1 MSDGTKN
8 TSTSSA
14 ADKAEAAKDKVVK
27 PQTEAKVKDAADS
40 VSEAASKAAG
50 TARETTA
57 KAKQAAGNA
66 LSEAKAEAKT
76 QLSEAKSTA
85 KAKLDETKTRA
96 QERAHE
102 EAEARK
108 AQATSALS
116 TTVSDL
122 RRASEAVEEGW
133 MTKALSTAASSLDEF
148 TQGLDEKSPAELQAV
163 AQRTAREHPG
173 LFLAG
178 CFAAGVALSRTLRV
192 AQARAQDEQRQQA
205 GYDSRGYGA
214 ASLPQDS
221 LNTPPGAYAD
231 PNASA
236 SAADYTPSASA
247 GDLGLSS
254 TGSSTPSQS

>member
-178 CFAAGVALSRTLRV
+178 CFAAGVALTRTLKV
-192 AQARAQDEQRQQA
+192 AQDRAPERLYDGETRRSTDQSFGQGASRDATLTDDRQV
-205 GYDSRGYGA
+205 GFDTDY
-214 ASLPQDS
+214 AS
-221 LNTPPGAYAD
+221 T
-231 PNASA
+231 SA
-236 SAADYTPSASA
+236 SPLGATGANSRAGASSL
-247 GDLGLSS
+247 DR
-254 TGSSTPSQS
+254 Q

>member
-1 MSDGTKN
+1 MSDGTKTTN
-8 TSTSSA
+8 TSMSSSA

-27 PQTEAKVKDAADS
+27 PQTEAKVKDAAES

-50 TARETTA
+50 TAKETTA

-76 QLSEAKSTA
+76 QLNEAKSTA

-96 QERAHE
+96 QERARE
-102 EAEARK
+102 EAETRK

-148 TQGLDEKSPAELQAV
+148 TRGLDQKSPAELQAV

-192 AQARAQDEQRQQA
+192 AQAQAQETSRGQNQGQGAYDRQ
-205 GYDSRGYGA
+205 GYGA
-214 ASLPQDS
+214 ASLPSDG
-221 LNTPPGAYAD
+221 L
-231 PNASA
+231 NASGSYA
-236 SAADYTPSASA
+236 
-247 GDLGLSS
+247 S
-254 TGSSTPSQS
+254 TGSDYASSQDMGTSPSAPSQS